1 MDQGTGSRTKGPPDG
16 WAETDSQSHLGT
28 PDEILVY
35 TLLKQT
41 TFNSNAQEELDADF
55 HPTLNEH

>member
-1 MDQGTGSRTKGPPDG
+1 MDQGTGSRTKGG